1 MPLREKTYRKKEVNT
16 HFFKLV
22 SGTYFHGVS
31 FEELEERYFECKK
44 EKEEL
49 EKEELE
55 KGTK

>member
-22 SGTYFHGVS
+22 SGTYFHEVS

-49 EKEELE
+49 EKEE
-55 KGTK
+55 KSSG